1 MANGKQDPHDT
12 LEAWNGLF
20 TRHGL
25 TAILENTTVLH
36 ICHQGEGLYIEQDG
50 KKLTQGDSLVEGQCA
65 HTGQPREIEVRRRTR
80 AGVQWSLAEMVERL
94 VRSRFQWAGH
104 EKRMADVRLPK

>member
-25 TAILENTTVLH
+25 TARLEKTTVLH

-50 KKLTQGDSLVEGQCA
+50 KKLTEGDSLVEVQC
-65 HTGQPREIEVRRRTR
+65 TGQPREIEVRRRTR
-80 AGVQWSLAEMVERL
+80 AGVQCSLAEMAERL

-104 EKRMADVRLPK
+104 EKRMADVRLPE